1 MQARSFVSWSMRL
14 LVCVLVL
21 AVPTWAQF
29 TANIQGT
36 VTDPSGAAVG
46 QAKVTIENAET
57 HISATTTTNAEGV
70 YRFLSLAPGS
80 YKISV
85 EAAGFST
92 ANATVSLETNQ
103 NLNVPFAVKVGA
115 ATSSVTV
122 TAEAPLL
129 NTAETR
135 NQLTLETQ
143 ELSTLPFAVRNPFS
157 LVNLSPGGSGL
168 GLSGGAGV
176 SSGAPGTST
185 DIFSTETALD
195 LSANGQGT
203 VANMWVV
210 DSLDITSNIGQGV
223 LNLVPNPDVVQET
236 SIQVNTFSVEYGR
249 GSGLETTMTTKSGSD
264 EFHGLASDYFTR
276 QGMYAKYS
284 LPNAA
289 QTYSPFH
296 GNNLSG
302 TIGGPIIPHHQF
314 FFFFG
319 IEALRSA
326 VSTGNQVLTFADPAF
341 ASWANANYPNTFG
354 TELLTKY
361 VPTHIAGTTAIK
373 TANDIFPGSCGTS
386 NTNGLP
392 CSTPMID
399 SGTFNGTNFRNGT
412 QYFARVDKYFK
423 NDRIYGS
430 FFRTLLGFGGPAAI
444 QQFTTTN
451 NTWERAF
458 QINWTHTFSPTLLN
472 EVVFAQNRIEGK
484 LNETGDFKIP
494 SVGVTGQNLG
504 YGLGFAQGDF
514 IQHNYHWRD
523 VLTNVRGAH
532 VLNVGYDGWFGDD
545 V

>member
-1 MQARSFVSWSMRL
+1 MGIEARISWGVRL
-14 LVCVLVL
+14 LLVML
-21 AVPTWAQF
+21 LVAVSTRAQF
-29 TANIQGT
+29 TGNIQGT
-36 VTDPSGAAVG
+36 VVDPSGAAIA
-46 QAKVTIENAET
+46 QAKVALENLGN
-57 HISATTTTNAEGV
+57 HISATTTTDGEGG

-85 EAAGFST
+85 EAAGFSRAET
-92 ANATVSLETNQ
+92 TITLETNQ

-115 ATSSVTV
+115 ASSSVTV

-143 ELSTLPFAVRNPFS
+143 ELSTL
-157 LVNLSPGGSGL
+157 
-168 GLSGGAGV
+168 
-176 SSGAPGTST
+176 
-185 DIFSTETALD
+185 
-195 LSANGQGT
+195 
-203 VANMWVV
+203 
-210 DSLDITSNIGQGV
+210 
-223 LNLVPNPDVVQET
+223 PNPDVVQET

-276 QGMYAKYS
+276 QSMYAKYS

-289 QTYSPFH
+289 QTYAPFH
-296 GNNLSG
+296 GNNISA
-302 TIGGPIIPHHQF
+302 TIGGPIISHHQF

-341 ASWANANYPNTFG
+341 ASWAQANYPNTFG
-354 TELLTKY
+354 TKLLTTY
-361 VPTHIAGTTAIK
+361 VPTHIAGTTATK

-423 NDRIYGS
+423 NDRFYGS

-444 QQFTTTN
+444 QQFTTSN

-458 QINWTHTFSPTLLN
+458 QVNWTHTFSPTLLN
-472 EVVFAQNRIEGK
+472 EAVFAQNRIEGK
-484 LNETGDFKIP
+484 LNETGDFTIP
-494 SVGVTGQNLG
+494 TVIVTGQNLG

-532 VLNVGYDGWFGDD
+532 VLKVGYDGWFGDD
-545 V
+545 VEPFQGPWSHPSFNFDNLLKLAQDAPSQEQGVMTC